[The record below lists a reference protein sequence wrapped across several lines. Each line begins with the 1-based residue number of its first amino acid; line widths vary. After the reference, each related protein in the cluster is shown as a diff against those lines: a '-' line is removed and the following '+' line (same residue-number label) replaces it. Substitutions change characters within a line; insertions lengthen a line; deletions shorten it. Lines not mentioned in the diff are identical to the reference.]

1 MYATCKQG
9 IIYGASRLVHQMATH
24 AHKVYNWVDMDLD
37 IGLDYDPN
45 TIDHKTDTD
54 STESMF
60 TNCIKI

>member
-24 AHKVYNWVDMDLD
+24 AQKVYNWVDMDLD

-45 TIDHKTDTD
+45 TIDHKTNRD
-54 STESMF
+54 ST
-60 TNCIKI
+60 